1 MKSNANV
8 PVYTVSAPQPASA
21 LSGNVWVPDNMTD
34 ALQPG
39 QLRRRDDQPRRD
51 ALAGAGHVLV
61 RQTLDGRQRQPAA
74 CAVRAA
80 APSST
85 SMDPGEIRVGQGANI
100 RGILNAPRANV
111 TFEERS
117 RLRRLRRREE
127 HHASPRCLRF
137 LSPRLRSSRRSRLR
151 WLTELWTV
159 KEQAMKR
166 TMIFTAIV
174 LLSTAISAQTVSF
187 GPAPQVTSWT
197 DTASS
202 DSSLS
207 VNGSKS
213 ANATASRTVSRSKT
227 TCVVAADARGR
238 IESVEVTYA
247 AATRDGVGLTV
258 AGRQYLVR
266 RAANGVVVTH
276 ADGTA
281 PDAEET
287 AFVAGDNT
295 HFARFAAMQRIFAGK
310 TFAVGT
316 SFQLSPIDATELAE
330 SFGWLPRAEP
340 RAHAAV
346 CC

>member
-1 MKSNANV
+1 
-8 PVYTVSAPQPASA
+8 
-21 LSGNVWVPDNMTD
+21 
-34 ALQPG
+34 
-39 QLRRRDDQPRRD
+39 
-51 ALAGAGHVLV
+51 
-61 RQTLDGRQRQPAA
+61 
-74 CAVRAA
+74 
-80 APSST
+80 
-85 SMDPGEIRVGQGANI
+85 
-100 RGILNAPRANV
+100 
-111 TFEERS
+111 
-117 RLRRLRRREE
+117 
-127 HHASPRCLRF
+127 
-137 LSPRLRSSRRSRLR
+137 
-151 WLTELWTV
+151 
-159 KEQAMKR
+159 MKR

-187 GPAPQVTSWT
+187 GPAPQVTSWA

-227 TCVVAADARGR
+227 TCVVAADARGS

-247 AATRDGVGLTV
+247 AATRDGVGLPV

-266 RAANGVVVTH
+266 RAVNGIVVTH

-287 AFVAGDNT
+287 SFVAGDNT

-316 SFQLSPIDATELAE
+316 SFQLSPVDATELANLSDGSRVRNLALTLRSVVDGVATFDVSTTIDAE
-330 SFGWLPRAEP
+330 RRMSVVLNGTLEVMVATSLPRRYQVAGAI
-340 RAHAAV
+340 RSAQVAGTAAMQIEYAF
-346 CC
+346 